1 MWNGLPAWTLG
12 VFTALLLRD
21 VHAKSMGSNQLEQQN
36 QSTYLSYDS
45 LRQGIWHPSMS
56 LDRFKLPASPPGCVS
71 AFPTPRQQHGKRL
84 SGSTL
89 VHSDSDRS
97 YLRSPRIGRSA
108 LGLLAACACAH
119 RIASGRPRCP
129 PGWLSIAR
137 CVAAHMASRWPG
149 GPMCCWCLDPVR
161 RGAGEVLGGV

>member
-56 LDRFKLPASPPGCVS
+56 LDRFKLPASPRG
-71 AFPTPRQQHGKRL
+71 A
-84 SGSTL
+84 
-89 VHSDSDRS
+89 
-97 YLRSPRIGRSA
+97 
-108 LGLLAACACAH
+108 
-119 RIASGRPRCP
+119 CP
-129 PGWLSIAR
+129 PSLR
-137 CVAAHMASRWPG
+137 RNENMAK
-149 GPMCCWCLDPVR
+149 
-161 RGAGEVLGGV
+161 A